1 MNEQTDLSHRGPWDF
16 VFFGVMFLGFVLGA
30 AGIVVDSVGGCIAG
44 LVLMGLG
51 VIYFTFRR
59 ADLD

>member
-1 MNEQTDLSHRGPWDF
+1 
-16 VFFGVMFLGFVLGA
+16 MFLGFVLGA
-30 AGIVVDSVGGCIAG
+30 AGIVVNSVSGCIIG

-51 VIYFTFRR
+51 AIYFSFRR